1 MTIIISAIAAMSRNL
16 VIGKDNKL
24 LWHIP
29 ADFKHFKKV
38 TMGKPIIMGR
48 KTYESIGKPL
58 PGRANIVI
66 TSKPD
71 EVEGDVVTV
80 STIED
85 ALERAKKIAA
95 DTDVDE
101 IFVIG
106 GGQIYEAAMP
116 QVDRIYLT
124 VINQDYEGDTF
135 FPRINPLEWSEEIIE
150 TAEEPVSYMIGILNR
165 KKYQTP

>member
-1 MTIIISAIAAMSRNL
+1 MTITVSAIAAMSRNF

-29 ADFKHFKKV
+29 DDFKHFKNT

-48 KTYESIGKPL
+48 KTYESLGKPL

-71 EVEGDVVTV
+71 QVEGDVITV
-80 STIED
+80 ATIED
-85 ALERAKKIAA
+85 AIARAKQIAVE
-95 DTDVDE
+95 TNVDE
-101 IFVIG
+101 IFIIG

-116 QVDRIYLT
+116 VTDRIYLT
-124 VINQDYEGDTF
+124 VIHQDFEGDTF
-135 FPRINPLEWSEEIIE
+135 FPKINPLEWSEEIIQ
-150 TAEEPVSYMIGILNR
+150 TAEEPVPYMIGVLNR
-165 KKYQTP
+165 KP

>member
-1 MTIIISAIAAMSRNL
+1 MTITVAAIAAMSRNFA
-16 VIGKDNKL
+16 IGKDNQL

-29 ADFKHFKKV
+29 DDFRHFKET

-48 KTYESIGKPL
+48 KTYESLGKPL

-71 EVEGDVVTV
+71 QIEGDV
-80 STIED
+80 TIVASIDE
-85 ALERAKKIAA
+85 AIAKAKQIA
-95 DTDVDE
+95 TETGMDE
-101 IFVIG
+101 IFIIG

-116 QVDRIYLT
+116 QTQRIYLT

-135 FPRINPLEWSEEIIE
+135 FPRINPAEWDEQIIQS
-150 TAEEPVSYMIGILNR
+150 AEEPVPYVIGILER
-165 KKYQTP
+165 KAS

>member
-1 MTIIISAIAAMSRNL
+1 MMAIRVSAIAAMSQNL

-29 ADFKHFKKV
+29 EDFRHFKRT
-38 TMGKPIIMGR
+38 TMGKPVIMGR
-48 KTYESIGKPL
+48 KTYESLGKPL

-71 EVEGDVVTV
+71 EIEGDVTTV
-80 STIED
+80 ATVME
-85 ALERAKKIAA
+85 ALEKAKQIATETNA
-95 DTDVDE
+95 DEV
-101 IFVIG
+101 FVIG

-116 QVDRIYLT
+116 FTDRIYLT

-135 FPRINPLEWSEEIIE
+135 FPKINPAEWNEDIIA
-150 TAEEPVSYMIGILNR
+150 TATEPVPYMIGILDR
-165 KKYQTP
+165 KR